1 MNLIEVYVEPF
12 IGLLDV
18 AIKRLENNT
27 PEEIEACKQGLQS
40 MKDILN
46 EFNAEQNPTTK
57 SVAWRLTREELR

>member
-1 MNLIEVYVEPF
+1 MNTIEVYVEPF

-18 AIKRLENNT
+18 AIQRLERNT
-27 PEEIEACKQGLQS
+27 PDEIEACKQGLQS